1 MGEPTITAKFWGVR
15 GSIPTPISSQSLE
28 DKLVNLLTN
37 IEDRDVSTPDAA
49 RAYLQ
54 SRSLFERSTIGG
66 NTSCIDIRA
75 GDQHIIMDCGSGMK
89 ELGWSLMQAE
99 YGKGQGEA
107 HILISHTH
115 WDHLMGFPF
124 FQPAY
129 VPGNKFTICGCHPHL
144 KRRFDRQHHPDNFPA
159 PMAVMGSDVQ
169 FKKWTPDRKKR
180 LGNITVKPF
189 LLDHP
194 GNSYAY
200 RIENG
205 SKVFVYASDGAY
217 NDPSPKTMD
226 RYHDFYRDADVLV
239 FDAHFDLIESFEK
252 SDWGHSTSFLGVD
265 IALNAGV
272 KQLLLFHHDPLSD
285 DRRVAKFLKGTRRYL
300 NHIAPNADLNVSVA
314 YEGLSI
320 TL

>member
-107 HILISHTH
+107 HI
-115 WDHLMGFPF
+115 
-124 FQPAY
+124 
-129 VPGNKFTICGCHPHL
+129 
-144 KRRFDRQHHPDNFPA
+144 
-159 PMAVMGSDVQ
+159 
-169 FKKWTPDRKKR
+169 
-180 LGNITVKPF
+180 
-189 LLDHP
+189 
-194 GNSYAY
+194 
-200 RIENG
+200 
-205 SKVFVYASDGAY
+205 
-217 NDPSPKTMD
+217 
-226 RYHDFYRDADVLV
+226 
-239 FDAHFDLIESFEK
+239 
-252 SDWGHSTSFLGVD
+252 
-265 IALNAGV
+265 
-272 KQLLLFHHDPLSD
+272 
-285 DRRVAKFLKGTRRYL
+285 
-300 NHIAPNADLNVSVA
+300 
-314 YEGLSI
+314 
-320 TL
+320 